1 MMTQTPR
8 VAFSQN
14 LGEMLNLLQYRID
27 SVLINEDGQP
37 EAVLIN
43 SRLFNCIC
51 RLQNRFDVLLSPH
64 LTKVRPGMRSTYWK
78 ILDGRRG
85 GKGHAST
92 LTGPCNQ
99 S

>member
-51 RLQNRFDVLLSPH
+51 RLQNRFDVLCQLSASGFES
-64 LTKVRPGMRSTYWK
+64 VREVVGLAESMLRSRLIRTVIRITEK
-78 ILDGRRG
+78 
-85 GKGHAST
+85 
-92 LTGPCNQ
+92 
-99 S
+99 

>member
-51 RLQNRFDVLLSPH
+51 RLQNRFDVLCQRGASGFES
-64 LTKVRPGMRSTYWK
+64 VREVVGLAESMLRSRLIRTVIRITEK
-78 ILDGRRG
+78 
-85 GKGHAST
+85 
-92 LTGPCNQ
+92 
-99 S
+99 